1 MEFENEDIAN
11 AIRELDKSLGCLKF
25 DIPTTGLLEQT
36 NHNLNQIA
44 KSLNEISNSLNQLT
58 IDLGSK

>member
-1 MEFENEDIAN
+1 MAHEDIMM
-11 AIRELDKSLGCLKF
+11 AIQDLDKSLNCISF
-25 DIPTTGLLEQT
+25 DIPTTKLLEQT

-44 KSLNEISNSLNQLT
+44 KSLNEISNTLTQLT

>member
-1 MEFENEDIAN
+1 MEHEDITN
-11 AIRELDKSLGCLKF
+11 AIRELDKSLGCIRF
-25 DIPTTGLLEQT
+25 DTKTTKLLEQT

-44 KSLNEISNSLNQLT
+44 KSLNEISNTLTQLT